1 MKNLILTAATIGLI
15 INAYG
20 MDRDGEALA
29 YKAGRPLTDMSNYQ
43 EGKESKNLYPECS
56 QNIKAERE
64 EAYREGLQEGE
75 HKAMLIAAIK
85 MFRKG
90 GAYTPEIMEFTGI
103 TEEQTKEAI
112 SKEQGQ

>member
-1 MKNLILTAATIGLI
+1 MPADVRAG
-15 INAYG
+15 Y
-20 MDRDGEALA
+20 EAEVADYLR
-29 YKAGRPLTDMSNYQ
+29 Y
-43 EGKESKNLYPECS
+43 S
-56 QNIKAERE
+56 QNMHHERAEARKDGVE
-64 EAYREGLQEGE
+64 EGA

-112 SKEQGQ
+112 AKEQD